1 MSRSEKI
8 AHPWQVR
15 LAPSEDEA
23 ATRLAEE
30 RMLSKNDVVRR
41 ALSLLLRL
49 EEETRAGGRLL
60 VERPGTGRELVEV
73 WLLW

>member
-1 MSRSEKI
+1 MARPEKTSR
-8 AHPWQVR
+8 PWQLR

-23 ATRLAEE
+23 AARLAEE

-41 ALSLLLRL
+41 ALSLLVRL
-49 EEETRAGGRLL
+49 EAEARSGGRLL
-60 VERPGTGRELVEV
+60 VERPGGSKEPVEV